1 MSNTAQI
8 ERMKTLLQPDVVAE
22 WGRRVCG
29 PVDLLQLREQMEQG
43 RRSRGEQA
51 TVPAPVVERV
61 IAFKPETWEQLNGLA
76 AQLAAPH
83 AAVTPAQLA
92 AWLVESGLAGLT
104 DSQR

>member
-1 MSNTAQI
+1 MTNTAQI
-8 ERMKTLLQPDVVAE
+8 ERLKTLLQPDVVAE
-22 WGRRVCG
+22 LGLGVRG
-29 PVDLLQLREQMEQG
+29 PVDLLQLREQVEQW

-51 TVPAPVVERV
+51 AAPPPVIERV

-76 AQLAAPH
+76 AQLAAPD

-104 DSQR
+104 NSQR